1 MTRQTAREL
10 CLRTLVLGALGAV
23 PITAHADQ
31 PPQAD
36 RRPTPGLLQ
45 LRTGDVDAA
54 QAVRAAQSAPG
65 RPDSPRERFVVQL
78 DGPMT
83 PERRSALR
91 AAGVRLG
98 DYLPTDAFIADLGDA
113 TSDAVL
119 SLGFVTS
126 VVPYQR
132 AWRLDPE
139 IGRTAFQTPE
149 RRALAPR
156 GELALNVYLFAG
168 SELAP
173 ALAAIRTV
181 PGARLA
187 NVDLNGGQYVA
198 MVTLPA
204 ARAGALADL
213 PAVQYV
219 EEYPEF
225 VLRNS
230 TTRWIVQSDL
240 AGITPLYDHGLHG
253 EGQIIGHI
261 DGRIGVNHCS
271 FYDSQ
276 PIGPDHRK
284 ILAYNTSQGYNLHGT
299 HTAGTAAGDGGTWGD
314 TRGIAYLAKLVHNS
328 VPSLTES
335 QMFARLTLH
344 RSQGATV
351 HTNSWGNDGTTAYD
365 GVCRAIDDFSWQ
377 YDDQLVCFAV
387 TNLSNLKNPENAKN
401 VLAIGAC
408 KDTPNESQH
417 CSGGV
422 GPTSDGRRKP
432 EIYAPGCSTNSS
444 SGSSGCSTS
453 ALTGTSMA
461 CPAVTGTAALVRQ
474 YFTAGFYPTGTAT
487 PADAFTPS
495 GALLKAVLL
504 NAAVDMTAIPGYP
517 SNLEGWGRVLADNA
531 LYFPGDTRQLILRE
545 ARNNSDAALSTGESA
560 SFSITVDNAN
570 EPLRITLAFHD
581 APAAVNASYAPV
593 NDLDLV
599 VTAPTT
605 ETYYG
610 NYFLSGQSIP
620 AGSPDPKNNVEQVY
634 LLSPPVGVWTVTVS
648 ATAVNVGAQ
657 GYAVVVSGA
666 VTDGALV
673 RGDINCDGVIDFL
686 DIDAF
691 VLALSDPAG
700 YAAAYPDCNWLSADC
715 NGDGVV
721 DFDDVNAFVA
731 LLSR

>member
-10 CLRTLVLGALGAV
+10 CLRTLVLGALGAL
-23 PITAHADQ
+23 PITARADQ
-31 PPQAD
+31 PPQVD
-36 RRPTPGLLQ
+36 RRPRPGILQ
-45 LRTGDVDAA
+45 LRTGDADAA
-54 QAVRAAQSAPG
+54 QAARAAQAAPR
-65 RPDSPRERFVVQL
+65 RPDGPRERFVVQL
-78 DGPMT
+78 DGPIT
-83 PERRSALR
+83 PPRRAALR

-98 DYLPTDAFIADLGDA
+98 DYLPTDAFIVDLGDA
-113 TSDAVL
+113 TPDTL
-119 SLGFVTS
+119 MSLGFVTS
-126 VVPYQR
+126 VAPYQR
-132 AWRLDPE
+132 AWRLDPD
-139 IGRTAFQTPE
+139 IGRTVFQTPE

-156 GELALNVYLFAG
+156 GELALNVYLFADT
-168 SELAP
+168 ELAP
-173 ALAAIRTV
+173 ALAAMSAV
-181 PGARLA
+181 PGVRLA
-187 NVDLNGGQYVA
+187 NVDLSGGQYVA

-204 ARAGALADL
+204 GRAGDLADL
-213 PAVQYV
+213 PAVQFV

-230 TTRWIVQSDL
+230 TTRWIVQSDV
-240 AGITPLYDHGLHG
+240 ADVTPLYDHGLRG

-261 DGRIGVNHCS
+261 DGKLAVNHCS

-284 ILAYNTSQGYNLHGT
+284 IRAYNVSQGYNLHGT

-314 TRGIAYLAKLVHNS
+314 TRGVAYLAQLVHNS
-328 VPSLTES
+328 VPSLTEA

-344 RSQGATV
+344 QSQGATV

-401 VLAIGAC
+401 VLAVGAC

-417 CSGGV
+417 CSGGT

-432 EIYAPGCSTNSS
+432 EIYAPGCSSNSS

-474 YFTAGFYPTGTAT
+474 YFTDGLYPSGTAT
-487 PADAFTPS
+487 IADAFTPS

-531 LYFPGDTRQLILRE
+531 LYFPGDARQLMLRE
-545 ARNNSDAALSTGESA
+545 ARNNSDLALSTGEAA
-560 SFSITVDNAN
+560 SFSVTVDNAN

-599 VTAPTT
+599 VTAPTS

-610 NYFLSGQSIP
+610 NYFLAGQSTP
-620 AGSPDPKNNVEQVY
+620 AGSPDPKNNVEQVC

-657 GYAVVVSGA
+657 GYAVVVTGA
-666 VTDGALV
+666 VTEGALV
-673 RGDINCDGVIDFL
+673 RGDINCDGVIDFM

-715 NGDGVV
+715 NGDGTV
-721 DFDDVNAFVA
+721 DFADINAFVA
-731 LLSR
+731 LLGG